1 MAAGRSFSGFP
12 RLAALVG
19 GAIAYYALPIWGW
32 GGVAPF
38 YRIPALRA
46 LTIVYFAI
54 VVVALFCGGNLS
66 RGVREDRGNRWVL
79 WAFFGLGF
87 ANGFFPAWDD
97 RHDFLTFGGDGLRW
111 IGVVLYALGS
121 GLRLWPVVA
130 LGDRFS
136 GLVAIQ
142 SGHQLL
148 TGGPYQFIRHP
159 SYVGL
164 MVASL
169 GWALAFRSG
178 IGVLITVVTLLPLV
192 ARIKAEENL
201 LQSHFGA
208 EFDAYRARTWRMIP
222 GLW

>member
-136 GLVAIQ
+136 GLVAI
-142 SGHQLL
+142 
-148 TGGPYQFIRHP
+148 
-159 SYVGL
+159 
-164 MVASL
+164 
-169 GWALAFRSG
+169 
-178 IGVLITVVTLLPLV
+178 
-192 ARIKAEENL
+192 
-201 LQSHFGA
+201 
-208 EFDAYRARTWRMIP
+208 
-222 GLW
+222 